1 MARAFAVEFDISRV
15 ERLADQLAGLN
26 GEEFGRAALT
36 VVNRVIDETYEL
48 ARPRMIRTINLTDS
62 YVRERMRVEYASNPN
77 NVKGAIVASGARQ
90 DMTILA
96 RYDSRQTLRNVNWS
110 NDRIRSM
117 GKKFGPWPGW
127 TQRTGD
133 SLRGVPENY
142 KVKGMTVE
150 VTRGSRKPIE
160 NAFYMPLRNGNGMG
174 LFTREGDGKKD
185 YRHRY
190 GPSVYQ
196 LFSFVAK
203 GLVQEVGD
211 TLETQLA
218 DEAERLL
225 QKALT

>member
-36 VVNRVIDETYEL
+36 VVNQVIDETYEL

-62 YVRERMRVEYASNPN
+62 YVRDRMRVEHASNPN
-77 NVKGAIVASGARQ
+77 NVKGAIVASGARS

-96 RYDSRQTLRNVNWS
+96 RYDSQQTLRDVNWS
-110 NDRIRSM
+110 NDRILAM
-117 GKKFGPWPGW
+117 GKTFGPWPGW
-127 TQRTGD
+127 TKRTGD
-133 SLRGVPENY
+133 ARRGVAPNL
-142 KVKGMTVE
+142 KVKGMSVE
-150 VTRGSRKPIE
+150 VTRGARKPIE

-174 LFTREGDGKKD
+174 LFTREGDGKKN
-185 YRHRY
+185 YKHRY

-203 GLVQEVGD
+203 GLVDEVGEN
-211 TLETQLA
+211 LETQLA

-225 QKALT
+225 QKAMK

>member
-36 VVNRVIDETYEL
+36 VVNQVIDETYEI

-62 YVRERMRVEYASNPN
+62 YVRDRMYVEHARDPN
-77 NVKGAIVASGARQ
+77 NVRGAIVASAQRK
-90 DMTILA
+90 DMTMLA
-96 RYDSRQTLRNVNWS
+96 RYDSQQTLRDVNWS
-110 NDRIRSM
+110 NDRILAL
-117 GKKFGPWPGW
+117 GKTFGPWPGW
-127 TQRTGD
+127 TKRTGD
-133 SLRGVPENY
+133 ARRGVAPNL
-142 KVKGMTVE
+142 KVQGMSVE
-150 VTRGSRKPIE
+150 VTRGARKPIE

-174 LFTREGDGKKD
+174 LFTREGDGKKN

-196 LFSFVAK
+196 MFAFVAK
-203 GLVQEVGD
+203 GLVDEVGD
-211 TLETQLA
+211 SLETQLA

-225 QKALT
+225 QKALK

>member
-36 VVNRVIDETYEL
+36 VVNQVIDETYEL

-62 YVRERMRVEYASNPN
+62 YVRDRMYVEYATNPN
-77 NVKGAIVASGARQ
+77 NVKGAIVAAGAP
-90 DMTILA
+90 TVLA
-96 RYDSRQTLRNVNWS
+96 HYDSQQTLRDVNWS
-110 NDRIRSM
+110 NDRILAM
-117 GKKFGPWPGW
+117 GKTFGPWPGW
-127 TQRTGD
+127 TKRTGD
-133 SLRGVPENY
+133 ARRGVAPNL
-142 KVKGMTVE
+142 KVKGMSVE
-150 VTRGSRKPIE
+150 VTRGARKPIE

-174 LFTREGDGKKD
+174 LFTREGDGKKN
-185 YRHRY
+185 YKHRY

-203 GLVQEVGD
+203 GLVDEVGEN
-211 TLETQLA
+211 LETQLA

-225 QKALT
+225 QKAMK